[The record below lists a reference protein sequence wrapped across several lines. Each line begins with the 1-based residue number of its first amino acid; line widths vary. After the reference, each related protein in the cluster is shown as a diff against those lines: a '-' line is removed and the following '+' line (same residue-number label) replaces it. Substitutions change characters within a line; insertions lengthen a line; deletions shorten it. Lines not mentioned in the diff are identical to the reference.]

1 MAATGTFFR
10 YVRIVRDHSSVR
22 VTRAKEVFLHCGVDY
37 AGPIPVRMNPGRVHK
52 STKTHFASFY
62 IHSKSR
68 CALQIGRVL
77 YNVYAF
83 LASYDRFSSRRS
95 LPIPIYSDNGT
106 SFQGTDKEVTAAT
119 AATLFRKLANDQVV
133 WNFIPQLYSFSHSG
147 GLWETGIRSTKYHLK
162 RVIGAHTLFFE

>member
-119 AATLFRKLANDQVV
+119 AATLFSKLANDQVV
-133 WNFIPQLYSFSHSG
+133 
-147 GLWETGIRSTKYHLK
+147 
-162 RVIGAHTLFFE
+162 